1 MSMASAAPQVTSP
14 TPPRDQLKGY
24 AAALTMVMIWAAF
37 MLISRLGGKSSLT
50 GLDIAAI
57 RLGFGS
63 LFLLPFA
70 FSIPRTAWI
79 DPKLWVLAMSGG
91 AGFML
96 LVFLAFKFAP
106 ASHGGIL
113 SPGSQPF
120 LVTLAGYA
128 ILGTRPD
135 RTRLLA
141 LIPIALGIVIVAGPG
156 FFGTGFDKTIVTG
169 DALLLASSAI
179 WAVYSVLARKWAYDA
194 WLVTRFLCLA
204 STLVYLPF
212 YLLFAQKGIAE
223 TSWSMLLTQI
233 IYQGLVMTILAMRL
247 FLYAVKSLGAERTGA
262 LIALVPPLTSLG
274 AVMFLDEPL
283 TVPLLVGMALV
294 SSGAYLAA
302 RPSRSIPAVA
312 PASERLQE

>member
-128 ILGTRPD
+128 IIETR
-135 RTRLLA
+135 
-141 LIPIALGIVIVAGPG
+141 
-156 FFGTGFDKTIVTG
+156 
-169 DALLLASSAI
+169 
-179 WAVYSVLARKWAYDA
+179 
-194 WLVTRFLCLA
+194 
-204 STLVYLPF
+204 
-212 YLLFAQKGIAE
+212 AE
-223 TSWSMLLTQI
+223 SN
-233 IYQGLVMTILAMRL
+233 
-247 FLYAVKSLGAERTGA
+247 K
-262 LIALVPPLTSLG
+262 
-274 AVMFLDEPL
+274 
-283 TVPLLVGMALV
+283 
-294 SSGAYLAA
+294 
-302 RPSRSIPAVA
+302 
-312 PASERLQE
+312 